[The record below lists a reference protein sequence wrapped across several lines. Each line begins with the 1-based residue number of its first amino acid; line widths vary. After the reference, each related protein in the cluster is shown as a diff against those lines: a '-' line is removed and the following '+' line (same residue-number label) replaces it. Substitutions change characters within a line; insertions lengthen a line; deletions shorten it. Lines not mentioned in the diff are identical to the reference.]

1 MNNTTHMY
9 VVSARGEGLIEV
21 KYVIAK
27 RRTRGLFYPPIYS
40 TVFSQVFPRQ
50 PRTITRDNEIC
61 PRELG
66 VQEPGGRSQRSFH
79 LRTRFGRSQE
89 SCANT
94 TFQVFCGAC
103 LIYHILGALCHTTAK
118 SSSPVTVSARS
129 GTWMLVRDK
138 AARKQW
144 KKDEK
149 LGTFS
154 LMIIS
159 VCILVCTRTNED
171 FYA

>member
-27 RRTRGLFYPPIYS
+27 RRTRGLEYPPIYS

-66 VQEPGGRSQRSFH
+66 LRSPGPGGRSQRSFH
-79 LRTRFGRSQE
+79 F
-89 SCANT
+89 ANT
-94 TFQVFCGAC
+94 LWTKPGKLRQYFPSLLGAC
-103 LIYHILGALCHTTAK
+103 L
-118 SSSPVTVSARS
+118 
-129 GTWMLVRDK
+129 
-138 AARKQW
+138 
-144 KKDEK
+144 
-149 LGTFS
+149 S
-154 LMIIS
+154 LMPHH
-159 VCILVCTRTNED
+159 RQEQ
-171 FYA
+171 